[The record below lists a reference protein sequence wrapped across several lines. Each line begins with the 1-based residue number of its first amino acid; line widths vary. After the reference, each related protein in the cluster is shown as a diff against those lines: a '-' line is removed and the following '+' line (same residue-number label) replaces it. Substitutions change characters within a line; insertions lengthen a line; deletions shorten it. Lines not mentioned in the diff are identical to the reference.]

1 MSNSSARLALQNWAQ
16 KHRTTVTL
24 RTGPNPSFPMFTDTT
39 VSCALFN
46 RVLHV
51 PHQQPN
57 MKAVYE
63 EEAARKFLQ
72 MYGKL
77 PTAAANVNRH

>member
-1 MSNSSARLALQNWAQ
+1 MFTE
-16 KHRTTVTL
+16 TTVAC
-24 RTGPNPSFPMFTDTT
+24 S
-39 VSCALFN
+39 LFN

-51 PHQQPN
+51 PHQQRN
-57 MKAVYE
+57 KTADYE

-77 PTAAANVNRH
+77 PVAAAANVGRH